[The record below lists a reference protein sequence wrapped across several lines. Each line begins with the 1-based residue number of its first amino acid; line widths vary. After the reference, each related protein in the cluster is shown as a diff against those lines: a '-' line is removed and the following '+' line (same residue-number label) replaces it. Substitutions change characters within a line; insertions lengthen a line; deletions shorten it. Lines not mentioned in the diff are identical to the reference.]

1 VFPLEQTMSADCDE
15 TTATSGPWQGE
26 YVQLFVA
33 NQRRIHA
40 FIRTLVPNQ
49 ADSEEVL
56 QETSL
61 TGWGKFAEVAA
72 GLVGSPDS
80 FVSWICT
87 IARYEA
93 LKHYRKQKAYRIPFT
108 EALLEDLAERQQRQT
123 EYLEMRYRSL
133 AICMQKLSTRDRE
146 LLQHR
151 YGMNA
156 KPKQIADRTGRPL
169 NTIYKGLQRI
179 RAALLECVDRVLR
192 AEGTWS

>member
-1 VFPLEQTMSADCDE
+1 MAADCDQS
-15 TTATSGPWQGE
+15 TTASRPWQAE

-40 FIRTLVPNQ
+40 FIRTLVPHQ

-61 TGWGKFAEVAA
+61 TGWGKFPEVAV
-72 GLVGSPDS
+72 GLAGSPEA

-87 IARYEA
+87 IARFES

-108 EALLEDLAERQQRQT
+108 EALLDDLAERQQRQT

-133 AICMQKLSTRDRE
+133 AVCMQKLSTRDRE

-151 YGMNA
+151 YGLNA
-156 KPKQIADRTGRPL
+156 KPKQIADSTGRPL
-169 NTIYKGLQRI
+169 NTVYKGLQRI
-179 RAALLECVDRVLR
+179 RASLLECVDRVLR
-192 AEGTWS
+192 AEGTLS